1 MPITVPDD
9 DPVFEKGTCM
19 PAKRSKTV
27 FTCDG
32 SMPFFLCLFLF
43 LFVSFVLPGSV
54 LFFFFC
60 MFVSIVSLLFFAS

>member
-1 MPITVPDD
+1 MPIRVPDD

-43 LFVSFVLPGSV
+43 LFVSFVL
-54 LFFFFC
+54 FFFFC
-60 MFVSIVSLLFFAS
+60 MFVSIVSFFFFAS